1 MGNPSNGNRFNDDF
15 KKMIVDLYQSG
26 TLVKDLSSEYGVS
39 ETTIYKWVKKLKPIE
54 LADGK
59 SITQDDYVKLQKE
72 LNRIKE
78 ENELLK
84 KLWPY
89 LRKNKAV

>member
-1 MGNPSNGNRFNDDF
+1 MA
-15 KKMIVDLYQSG
+15 YQ
-26 TLVKDLSSEYGVS
+26 KQP
-39 ETTIYKWVKKLKPIE
+39 IYTWVKKLKPIE

>member
-1 MGNPSNGNRFNDDF
+1 MA
-15 KKMIVDLYQSG
+15 YQ
-26 TLVKDLSSEYGVS
+26 KQP
-39 ETTIYKWVKKLKPIE
+39 IYTWVKKLKPIE
-54 LADGK
+54 LADGI

-89 LRKNKAV
+89 SRKNKAV